1 MTACRVEGETVKEQ
15 NMHKTNTPPVNGSVK
30 TSTIVSAL
38 ITACLIMLTLL
49 PASMAQAATS
59 IPVQDLK
66 TTVLL

>member
-1 MTACRVEGETVKEQ
+1 
-15 NMHKTNTPPVNGSVK
+15 MHKTNTPPVNGSVK